1 MYLENRVFL
10 EWPKLTAIW
19 REAKSTIVSFCKN
32 ALPIFVLICV
42 VASLLE
48 WVGILNAF
56 ATLLSPVMQ
65 LFRLPAEA
73 ALPVVMASIRKDG
86 ILLFARQDSLG
97 AMTNGQLLTAVYLA
111 GVLLPC
117 LVTALTIAKEQS
129 LRFAGQLLVQQ
140 AVAAILFSL
149 LLAWG
154 TMIFQ

>member
-1 MYLENRVFL
+1 
-10 EWPKLTAIW
+10 
-19 REAKSTIVSFCKN
+19 
-32 ALPIFVLICV
+32 
-42 VASLLE
+42 
-48 WVGILNAF
+48 
-56 ATLLSPVMQ
+56 MQ